1 LLFLFDRKAIMGPI
15 EISKCLQW
23 VRDSRKTPV
32 VLRLRTKF
40 LLSIVLIIAGLT
52 FATLLIVG
60 RTAEK
65 QVQREMEK
73 DTRNSILTFQNL
85 RAERQI
91 EENRQAELL
100 ATLPTVKSLLSPEE
114 DSPEMQEA
122 AENLWLAR
130 GYELVVLADW
140 KGKIIALHTSTPGFS
155 KKDAEEMLSRS
166 QGMGGTGGWWY
177 GSGRLYQ
184 VAARPVQLG
193 PVVANM
199 RLGTVI
205 VGREIDASAAHDVA
219 QIAFCRVALR
229 YGDDLVVSSLPAIDE
244 SPVADEL
251 RNSPGASSIQ
261 IGKERYLASTVDL
274 TPGLSPTVT
283 LTVLKSY
290 DDAAAFITRLNQVL
304 IGLGL
309 FAVCAGGGLVFLI
322 SYTFTKPLATLVNAV
337 RALEDGDFNY
347 PVDIGSGDEV
357 AEVTA
362 AFDRMRSTLQRN
374 EEQSKRLGDQLR
386 QAQKMEAV
394 GRLAGG
400 VAHDFNNLLTVIKGH
415 SDLIEEK
422 ITASTPMFH
431 SITQVKKATDR
442 ATSLTRQLLA
452 FSRMQVLQPKILDLN
467 ALITETCK
475 MLPVLI
481 GEDIEFKFYAAHT
494 LGLVKA
500 DPSQIEQVL
509 MNLAVNAR
517 DAMHKKGGKFTIRT
531 RNMVLDDE
539 FAKKHPPTVPGHY
552 VLLEVE
558 DTGQGMDAQ
567 TKARIFEPFFTTK
580 ELGKGTGLGLST
592 VYGIVKQSGGYIWVD
607 SEVGRGTTF
616 QIFLPKSGEAVQ
628 AAGPEKDSES
638 PTRGF
643 GTILLAED
651 EEAVRELAAEFL
663 KASGYKVLVARDGL
677 DALEIA
683 EQHRGSIHVL
693 VTDVVMPRLRGTELA
708 RKLKRCHPELMIV
721 YMSGYLEHDSQDGS
735 YEAGAA
741 FLQKPFTRE
750 SLLQKIREVIE
761 CRIPLEESIASR

>member
-1 LLFLFDRKAIMGPI
+1 MGI
-15 EISKCLQW
+15 LEISKCQEW
-23 VRDSRKTPV
+23 IRGARTTPV

-40 LLSIVLIIAGLT
+40 LLSFVSIIAGLT

-60 RTAEK
+60 HTAKK
-65 QVQREMEK
+65 QVERGMEQ

-85 RAERQI
+85 RAERQL

-100 ATLPTVKSLLSPEE
+100 ATLPTIKSLLSPEE
-114 DSPEMQEA
+114 DTPETQEA
-122 AENLWLAR
+122 AESLWLAG
-130 GYELVVLADW
+130 GYELVALSDW

-155 KKDAEEMLSRS
+155 RVDAQEMLSRS
-166 QGMGGTGGWWY
+166 QGMNETGGWWY
-177 GSGRLYQ
+177 GSRHLYQ

-193 PVVANM
+193 PTAANM

-205 VGREIDASAAHDVA
+205 VGREIDSTVASNVG
-219 QIAFCRVALR
+219 QIAFCKVALR
-229 YGDDLVVSSLPAIDE
+229 YGDELVVSSLPAIDE
-244 SPVADEL
+244 RTVADQL
-251 RNSPGASSIQ
+251 RNSPGASKIQ
-261 IGKERYLASTVDL
+261 IEKEPYLASTVDL

-290 DDAAAFITRLNQVL
+290 DDAAAFITSLNQTL
-304 IGLGL
+304 IALGF
-309 FAVCAGGGLVFLI
+309 FAVCAGAGLVSLF
-322 SYTFTKPLATLVNAV
+322 SYTFTKPLGTLVNGV
-337 RALEDGDFNY
+337 RALEQGDFDY

-362 AFDRMRSTLQRN
+362 AFDRMRKTLKQN
-374 EEQSKRLGDQLR
+374 EEQSKKLGDQLR

-415 SDLIEEK
+415 SDLLEEK
-422 ITASTPMFH
+422 ISASTPMFH

-467 ALITETCK
+467 TLIVETCK

-481 GEDIEFKFYAAHT
+481 GEDIDFKFYAARS
-494 LGLVKA
+494 LGMVKA

-517 DAMHKKGGKFTIRT
+517 DAMEKKGGKLTIRT
-531 RNMVLDDE
+531 RNVVLDE
-539 FAKKHPPTVPGHY
+539 EYSKAHPPTVPGHY

-558 DTGQGMDAQ
+558 DSGKGMDAQ

-592 VYGIVKQSGGYIWVD
+592 VYGIVKQSGGYIWVE
-607 SEVGRGTTF
+607 SEEGKGTKF
-616 QIFLPKSGEAVQ
+616 QIFLPQSGESVAS
-628 AAGPEKDSES
+628 AGSES
-638 PTRGF
+638 GSSSSGSGF
-643 GTILLAED
+643 GTVLLAED
-651 EEAVRELAAEFL
+651 EEAVRELASEFL
-663 KASGYKVLVARDGL
+663 KASGYKVLVAKDGM

-693 VTDVVMPRLRGTELA
+693 VTDVVMPRMRGTELA
-708 RKLKRCHPELMIV
+708 RTVKRRYPELKIV
-721 YMSGYLEHDSQDGS
+721 YMSGYLEHDSQDNDF
-735 YEAGAA
+735 EADSE

-750 SLLQKIREVIE
+750 TLLRKIREAF
-761 CRIPLEESIASR
+761 ESKERASSASLVLR

>member
-1 LLFLFDRKAIMGPI
+1 MGLPK
-15 EISKCLQW
+15 ISKCLQW
-23 VRDSRKTPV
+23 LRNSRKTPV

-52 FATLLIVG
+52 FATLLVVR

-65 QVQREMEK
+65 QVERGMEQ

-85 RAERQI
+85 RAERQL

-100 ATLPTVKSLLSPEE
+100 ATLPTVKALLSPEDE
-114 DSPEMQEA
+114 SPEMQEA
-122 AENLWLAR
+122 AESLWLAG
-130 GYELVVLADW
+130 GYELVALADW
-140 KGKIIALHTSTPGFS
+140 KGKIVTLHTSVPGFTQA
-155 KKDAEEMLSRS
+155 DAEEMLSRS

-177 GSGRLYQ
+177 GNRRLYQ
-184 VAARPVQLG
+184 VAARPVQFG
-193 PVVANM
+193 TASGNM

-205 VGREIDASAAHDVA
+205 VGREIDSSVASEVGR
-219 QIAFCRVALR
+219 IAFCRVALR
-229 YGDDLVVSSLPAIDE
+229 YGDELVVSSLAAIDE
-244 SPVADEL
+244 RTVADEL
-251 RNSPGASSIQ
+251 RSSPGANKIQ
-261 IGKERYLASTVDL
+261 IDKEPFLASTVDL
-274 TPGLSPTVT
+274 TPGLSPAVT
-283 LTVLKSY
+283 LTVLRSY
-290 DDAAAFITRLNQVL
+290 DDAAAFITRLNQAL

-309 FAVCAGGGLVFLI
+309 FSVCAGGGLVFLI

-337 RALEDGDFNY
+337 RALEHGDFNY

-415 SDLIEEK
+415 SDLLEEK
-422 ITASTPMFH
+422 ITTSTPMFH

-467 ALITETCK
+467 SLITEISK

-481 GEDIEFKFYAAHT
+481 GEDIEYNFYAARS

-517 DAMHKKGGKFTIRT
+517 DAMGKKTGNLTIRT
-531 RNMVLDDE
+531 RNVTLDDE
-539 FAKKHPPTVPGHY
+539 WSKAHPPTVPGHY

-592 VYGIVKQSGGYIWVD
+592 VYGVVKQSGGYIWVE
-607 SEVGRGTTF
+607 SEVGKGTKF
-616 QIFLPKSGEAVQ
+616 QIFLPQSGESVQ

-638 PTRGF
+638 PVRGF

-651 EEAVRELAAEFL
+651 EEAVRDLASEFL
-663 KASGYKVLVARDGL
+663 KASGYTVLVAKDGL
-677 DALEIA
+677 EALEIA
-683 EQHRGSIHVL
+683 EQRRGSIHVL
-693 VTDVVMPRLRGTELA
+693 VTDVVMPRMRGTELA
-708 RKLKRCHPELMIV
+708 RKLKRCHPELKIV

-735 YEAGAA
+735 YERGAA

-750 SLLQKIREVIE
+750 SLLLKIRELIDGKVH
-761 CRIPLEESIASR
+761 ESSESVVVG

>member
-1 LLFLFDRKAIMGPI
+1 MRLTD
-15 EISKCLQW
+15 ISKCLRW
-23 VRDSRKTPV
+23 IRDSREKPLA
-32 VLRLRTKF
+32 LRLRTKF
-40 LLSIVLIIAGLT
+40 LLSIVAIIAGLT
-52 FATLLIVG
+52 LATLLIVG
-60 RTAEK
+60 HTAKK
-65 QVQREMEK
+65 QVERGMEQ

-85 RAERQI
+85 RAERQL

-114 DSPEMQEA
+114 DTPEMQEA
-122 AENLWLAR
+122 AESLWLAG
-130 GYELVVLADW
+130 GYELVALSDW

-155 KKDAEEMLSRS
+155 RGDAQEMLSRS
-166 QGMGGTGGWWY
+166 QGMNETGGWWY

-193 PVVANM
+193 PTAANM

-205 VGREIDASAAHDVA
+205 VGREIDSTVASNVG
-219 QIAFCRVALR
+219 QIAFCKVALR
-229 YGDDLVVSSLPAIDE
+229 YGDELVVSSLAAIDE
-244 SPVADEL
+244 RTVADQL
-251 RNSPGASSIQ
+251 RNSPGASKIQ
-261 IGKERYLASTVDL
+261 IGKEPYLASTVDL

-290 DDAAAFITRLNQVL
+290 DDAAAFITSLNQTL
-304 IGLGL
+304 IALGF
-309 FAVCAGGGLVFLI
+309 FAVCAGAGLVSLF
-322 SYTFTKPLATLVNAV
+322 SYTFTKPLATLVNGV
-337 RALEDGDFNY
+337 RALEQGDFNY

-362 AFDRMRSTLQRN
+362 AFDRMRKTLQQN
-374 EEQSKRLGDQLR
+374 EEQSRRLGDQLR

-415 SDLIEEK
+415 SDLLEEK
-422 ITASTPMFH
+422 ISSSAPMFH

-467 ALITETCK
+467 SLITETCK

-481 GEDIEFKFYAAHT
+481 GEDIDFKFYAARS
-494 LGLVKA
+494 LGMVKA

-517 DAMHKKGGKFTIRT
+517 DAMEKKGGKLTIRT
-531 RNMVLDDE
+531 RNVILD
-539 FAKKHPPTVPGHY
+539 AQYSKAHPPTVPGHY

-558 DTGQGMDAQ
+558 DSGKGMDAQ

-592 VYGIVKQSGGYIWVD
+592 VYGVVKQSGGYIWVE
-607 SEVGRGTTF
+607 SEEGKGTKF
-616 QIFLPKSGEAVQ
+616 QIFLPQSGETVASTSS
-628 AAGPEKDSES
+628 DSGS
-638 PTRGF
+638 SSSASGF

-651 EEAVRELAAEFL
+651 EEAVRELASEFL
-663 KASGYKVLVARDGL
+663 KASGYTVLVAKDGI
-677 DALEIA
+677 DALAIA
-683 EQHRGSIHVL
+683 EQRKGSIHVL
-693 VTDVVMPRLRGTELA
+693 VTDVVMPRMRGTELA
-708 RKLKRCHPELMIV
+708 RSVKRRYPELKIV
-721 YMSGYLEHDSQDGS
+721 YMSGYLEHDSQDND
-735 YEAGAA
+735 YEAESE

-750 SLLQKIREVIE
+750 SLLRKIREAF
-761 CRIPLEESIASR
+761 ESKERASAESLVLR

>member
-1 LLFLFDRKAIMGPI
+1 MGPLK
-15 EISKCLQW
+15 ISKCLQW
-23 VRDSRKTPV
+23 LRDSRKTPV

-52 FATLLIVG
+52 FATLLVV
-60 RTAEK
+60 RHTADK
-65 QVQREMEK
+65 QVERGMEQ

-85 RAERQI
+85 RAERQL

-100 ATLPTVKSLLSPEE
+100 ATLPTVKALLSPEDE
-114 DSPEMQEA
+114 SPEMQEA
-122 AENLWLAR
+122 AESLWLAG
-130 GYELVVLADW
+130 GYELVALADW
-140 KGKIIALHTSTPGFS
+140 KGKIVTLHTSVPGFTQA
-155 KKDAEEMLSRS
+155 DAEEMLSRS
-166 QGMGGTGGWWY
+166 QGMGGTGGWWF
-177 GSGRLYQ
+177 GNRRLYQ
-184 VAARPVQLG
+184 VAARPVQFG
-193 PVVANM
+193 TASGNM

-205 VGREIDASAAHDVA
+205 VGREIDSSVA
-219 QIAFCRVALR
+219 IEVGRIAFCRVALR
-229 YGDDLVVSSLPAIDE
+229 YGDELVVSSLPAMDE
-244 SPVADEL
+244 RTVADEL
-251 RNSPGASSIQ
+251 RRSPGASKIQ
-261 IGKERYLASTVDL
+261 IDKEPYLASTVDL
-274 TPGLSPTVT
+274 TPGLSPAVT
-283 LTVLKSY
+283 LTVLRSY
-290 DDAAAFITRLNQVL
+290 DDAAAFITRLNQAL

-309 FAVCAGGGLVFLI
+309 FSVCAGGGLVFLI

-337 RALEDGDFNY
+337 RALEHGDFNY

-415 SDLIEEK
+415 SDLLEEK
-422 ITASTPMFH
+422 ITTSTPMFH

-467 ALITETCK
+467 SLITEISK

-481 GEDIEFKFYAAHT
+481 GEDIEYNFYAARS

-517 DAMHKKGGKFTIRT
+517 DAMGKKTGNLTIRT
-531 RNMVLDDE
+531 RNVTLDDE
-539 FAKKHPPTVPGHY
+539 WSKAHPPTVPGHY

-592 VYGIVKQSGGYIWVD
+592 VYGVVKQSGGYIWVE
-607 SEVGRGTTF
+607 SEVGKGTKF
-616 QIFLPKSGEAVQ
+616 QIFLPQSGESVQ

-638 PTRGF
+638 PVRGF

-651 EEAVRELAAEFL
+651 EEAVRDLASEFL
-663 KASGYKVLVARDGL
+663 KASGYTVLVAKDGL
-677 DALEIA
+677 EALEIA
-683 EQHRGSIHVL
+683 EQRRGSIHVL
-693 VTDVVMPRLRGTELA
+693 VTDVVMPRMRGTELA
-708 RKLKRCHPELMIV
+708 RKLKRCHPELKIV

-735 YEAGAA
+735 YERGAA

-750 SLLQKIREVIE
+750 SLLLKIRELIDGKVH
-761 CRIPLEESIASR
+761 ESSESVVVG

>member
-1 LLFLFDRKAIMGPI
+1 MGLL
-15 EISKCLQW
+15 EISKCMHW
-23 VRDSRKTPV
+23 IRDPRRTPV

-40 LLSIVLIIAGLT
+40 LLSVILIIAGLT

-60 RTAEK
+60 HTAEK
-65 QVQREMEK
+65 QVERGMEQ
-73 DTRNSILTFQNL
+73 DTRNSILTFRNL
-85 RAERQI
+85 RAERQL

-114 DSPEMQEA
+114 NSAETEQA
-122 AENLWLAR
+122 AENLWLAG
-130 GYELVVLADW
+130 GYELVALADW
-140 KGKIIALHTSTPGFS
+140 KGKIIALHTSVPGFS
-155 KKDAEEMLSRS
+155 RGDAEEMLSRS
-166 QGMGGTGGWWY
+166 QGMGGKGGWWY
-177 GSGRLYQ
+177 GNRRLYQ
-184 VAARPVQLG
+184 VAARPVELG
-193 PVVANM
+193 PASAHE

-205 VGREIDASAAHDVA
+205 IGREIDSRVAHDVG

-229 YGDDLVVSSLPAIDE
+229 YGDELVVSSLPAIDE
-244 SPVADEL
+244 PTVADAL
-251 RNSPGASSIQ
+251 RIAPGTSKIQ
-261 IGKERYLASTVDL
+261 VGKEPYLASTVDL
-274 TPGLSPTVT
+274 TPGLSPAVT

-290 DDAAAFITRLNQVL
+290 DDAAAFITRLNQIL
-304 IGLGL
+304 IALGL

-322 SYTFTKPLATLVNAV
+322 SYTFTKPLATLVNGV
-337 RALEDGDFNY
+337 RALEHGDFHY
-347 PVDIGSGDEV
+347 PVDIGGGDEV

-415 SDLIEEK
+415 SDLLEEQ
-422 ITASTPMFH
+422 ISSATPMFH

-467 ALITETCK
+467 AVIAETCK
-475 MLPVLI
+475 MLPLLI
-481 GEDIEFKFYAAHT
+481 GEDIDFKFYAARS

-517 DAMHKKGGKFTIRT
+517 DAIGKKGGEFTIRT
-531 RNMVLDDE
+531 RNMVLDE
-539 FAKKHPPTVPGHY
+539 EYSKTHPPTVPGHY

-592 VYGIVKQSGGYIWVD
+592 VYGIVKQSDGYIWVE
-607 SEVGRGTTF
+607 SEVGKGTKF
-616 QIFLPKSGEAVQ
+616 QIFLPKSGESVPT
-628 AAGPEKDSES
+628 AGSDSGS
-638 PTRGF
+638 SSSASGF

-651 EEAVRELAAEFL
+651 EEAVRELASEFL
-663 KASGYKVLVARDGL
+663 KASGYTVSLPKMGWKRSSWRKY
-677 DALEIA
+677 A
-683 EQHRGSIHVL
+683 EVR
-693 VTDVVMPRLRGTELA
+693 
-708 RKLKRCHPELMIV
+708 
-721 YMSGYLEHDSQDGS
+721 
-735 YEAGAA
+735 
-741 FLQKPFTRE
+741 FT
-750 SLLQKIREVIE
+750 
-761 CRIPLEESIASR
+761 CW

>member
-1 LLFLFDRKAIMGPI
+1 MGPLK
-15 EISKCLQW
+15 ISKCLQW
-23 VRDSRKTPV
+23 LRDSRKTPV

-52 FATLLIVG
+52 FATLLVV
-60 RTAEK
+60 RHTADK
-65 QVQREMEK
+65 QVERGMEQ

-85 RAERQI
+85 RAERQL

-100 ATLPTVKSLLSPEE
+100 ATLPTVKALLSPEDE
-114 DSPEMQEA
+114 SPEMQEA
-122 AENLWLAR
+122 ADSLWLAG
-130 GYELVVLADW
+130 GYELVALADW
-140 KGKIIALHTSTPGFS
+140 KGKIVTLHTSVPGFTQA
-155 KKDAEEMLSRS
+155 DAEEMLSRS

-177 GSGRLYQ
+177 GNRRLYQ
-184 VAARPVQLG
+184 VAARPVQFG
-193 PVVANM
+193 TASGNM

-205 VGREIDASAAHDVA
+205 VGREIDSSVASEVGR
-219 QIAFCRVALR
+219 IAFCRVALR
-229 YGDDLVVSSLPAIDE
+229 YGDELVVSSLAAIDE
-244 SPVADEL
+244 RTVADEL
-251 RNSPGASSIQ
+251 RSSPGANKIQ
-261 IGKERYLASTVDL
+261 IDKEPFLASTVDL
-274 TPGLSPTVT
+274 TPGLSPAVT
-283 LTVLKSY
+283 LTVLRSY
-290 DDAAAFITRLNQVL
+290 DDAAAFITRLNQAL

-309 FAVCAGGGLVFLI
+309 FSVCAGGGLVFLI

-337 RALEDGDFNY
+337 RALEHGDFNY

-415 SDLIEEK
+415 SDLLEEK
-422 ITASTPMFH
+422 ITTSTPMFH

-467 ALITETCK
+467 SLITEISK

-481 GEDIEFKFYAAHT
+481 GEDIEYNFYAARS

-517 DAMHKKGGKFTIRT
+517 DAMGKKTGNLTIRT
-531 RNMVLDDE
+531 RNVTLDDE
-539 FAKKHPPTVPGHY
+539 WSKAHPPTVPGHY

-592 VYGIVKQSGGYIWVD
+592 VYGVVKQSGGYIWVE
-607 SEVGRGTTF
+607 SEVGKGTKF
-616 QIFLPKSGEAVQ
+616 QIFLPQSGESVQ

-638 PTRGF
+638 PVRGF

-651 EEAVRELAAEFL
+651 EEAVRDLASEFL
-663 KASGYKVLVARDGL
+663 KASGYTVLVAKDGL
-677 DALEIA
+677 EALEIA
-683 EQHRGSIHVL
+683 EQRRGSIHVL
-693 VTDVVMPRLRGTELA
+693 VTDVVMPRMRGTELA
-708 RKLKRCHPELMIV
+708 RKLKRCHPELKIV

-735 YEAGAA
+735 YERGAA

-750 SLLQKIREVIE
+750 SLLLKIRELIDGKVH
-761 CRIPLEESIASR
+761 ESSESVVVG

>member
-1 LLFLFDRKAIMGPI
+1 
-15 EISKCLQW
+15 
-23 VRDSRKTPV
+23 
-32 VLRLRTKF
+32 
-40 LLSIVLIIAGLT
+40 
-52 FATLLIVG
+52 
-60 RTAEK
+60 
-65 QVQREMEK
+65 
-73 DTRNSILTFQNL
+73 
-85 RAERQI
+85 
-91 EENRQAELL
+91 
-100 ATLPTVKSLLSPEE
+100 
-114 DSPEMQEA
+114 MQEA
-122 AENLWLAR
+122 AESLWLAG
-130 GYELVVLADW
+130 GYELVALADW
-140 KGKIIALHTSTPGFS
+140 KGKIVTLHTSVPGFTQA
-155 KKDAEEMLSRS
+155 DAEEMLSRS

-177 GSGRLYQ
+177 GNRRLYQ
-184 VAARPVQLG
+184 VAARPVQFG
-193 PVVANM
+193 TASGNM

-205 VGREIDASAAHDVA
+205 VGREIDSSVASEVGR
-219 QIAFCRVALR
+219 IAFCRVALR
-229 YGDDLVVSSLPAIDE
+229 YGDELVVSSLAAIDE
-244 SPVADEL
+244 RTVADEL
-251 RNSPGASSIQ
+251 RSSPGANKIQ
-261 IGKERYLASTVDL
+261 IDKEPFLASTVDL
-274 TPGLSPTVT
+274 TPGLSPAVT
-283 LTVLKSY
+283 LTVLRSY
-290 DDAAAFITRLNQVL
+290 DDAAAFITRLNQAL

-309 FAVCAGGGLVFLI
+309 FSVCAGGGLVFLI

-337 RALEDGDFNY
+337 RALEHGDFNY

-415 SDLIEEK
+415 SDLLEEK
-422 ITASTPMFH
+422 ITTSTPMFH

-467 ALITETCK
+467 SLITEISK

-481 GEDIEFKFYAAHT
+481 GEDIEYNFYAARS

-517 DAMHKKGGKFTIRT
+517 DAMGKKTGNLTIRT
-531 RNMVLDDE
+531 RNVTLDDE
-539 FAKKHPPTVPGHY
+539 WSKAHPPTVPGHY

-592 VYGIVKQSGGYIWVD
+592 VYGVVKQSGGYIWVE
-607 SEVGRGTTF
+607 SEVGKGTKF
-616 QIFLPKSGEAVQ
+616 QIFLPQSGESVQ

-638 PTRGF
+638 PVRGF

-651 EEAVRELAAEFL
+651 EEAVRDLASEFL
-663 KASGYKVLVARDGL
+663 KASGYTVLVAKDGL
-677 DALEIA
+677 EALEIA
-683 EQHRGSIHVL
+683 EQRRGSIHVL
-693 VTDVVMPRLRGTELA
+693 VTDVVMPRMRGTELA
-708 RKLKRCHPELMIV
+708 RKLKRCHPELKIV

-735 YEAGAA
+735 YERGAA

-750 SLLQKIREVIE
+750 SLLLKIRELIDGKVH
-761 CRIPLEESIASR
+761 ESSESVVVG

>member
-1 LLFLFDRKAIMGPI
+1 MRLPD
-15 EISKCLQW
+15 ISKCLRW
-23 VRDSRKTPV
+23 VRDSRRKPV

-40 LLSIVLIIAGLT
+40 LLSIVSIIAGLT

-60 RTAEK
+60 HTAKK
-65 QVQREMEK
+65 QVERGMEQ

-85 RAERQI
+85 RAERQL

-100 ATLPTVKSLLSPEE
+100 ATLPTVKSLLSPEQG
-114 DSPEMQEA
+114 SPEMQEA
-122 AENLWLAR
+122 AESLWLAR
-130 GYELVVLADW
+130 GYELVALSDR

-155 KKDAEEMLSRS
+155 RDDAQEMLSRS
-166 QGMGGTGGWWY
+166 QGMNETGGWWY

-193 PVVANM
+193 PTPANM

-205 VGREIDASAAHDVA
+205 VGREIDSTVA
-219 QIAFCRVALR
+219 GNVGQIAFCKVALR
-229 YGDDLVVSSLPAIDE
+229 YGDELVVSSLPAIDE
-244 SPVADEL
+244 PAVADQL
-251 RNSPGASSIQ
+251 RNSPGANKIQ
-261 IGKERYLASTVDL
+261 IGKKPYLASTVDL

-290 DDAAAFITRLNQVL
+290 DDAAAFITRLNQTL
-304 IGLGL
+304 IALGL
-309 FAVCAGGGLVFLI
+309 FAVCAGAGLVSLF
-322 SYTFTKPLATLVNAV
+322 SYTFTKPLATLVNGV
-337 RALEDGDFNY
+337 RALEQGDFNY
-347 PVDIGSGDEV
+347 PLDVGGGDEV

-362 AFDRMRSTLQRN
+362 AFDRMRKTLQQN

-415 SDLIEEK
+415 SDLLEEK
-422 ITASTPMFH
+422 ISSSAPMFH

-467 ALITETCK
+467 SLIVEICK

-481 GEDIEFKFYAAHT
+481 GEDIEFKFYAARS
-494 LGLVKA
+494 LGMVKA

-517 DAMHKKGGKFTIRT
+517 DAMENKGGKLTIRT
-531 RNMVLDDE
+531 RNVVLDDE
-539 FAKKHPPTVPGHY
+539 YSKSHPPTAPGHY

-558 DTGQGMDAQ
+558 DSGKGMDAQ
-567 TKARIFEPFFTTK
+567 TKARIFEPFYTTK

-592 VYGIVKQSGGYIWVD
+592 VYGVVKQSGGYIWVE
-607 SEVGRGTTF
+607 SEEGKGTKF
-616 QIFLPKSGEAVQ
+616 QIFLPQSGESVPS
-628 AAGPEKDSES
+628 AGSES
-638 PTRGF
+638 GSSSSASGS

-651 EEAVRELAAEFL
+651 EEAVRDLASEFL
-663 KASGYKVLVARDGL
+663 KASGYTVLVAKDGK
-677 DALEIA
+677 DALAIA

-693 VTDVVMPRLRGTELA
+693 VTDVVMPRMRGTELA
-708 RKLKRCHPELMIV
+708 RRVKRRYPELKIV
-721 YMSGYLEHDSQDGS
+721 YMSGYLEHDSQDND
-735 YEAGAA
+735 YEAESE

-750 SLLQKIREVIE
+750 TLLRKIREAF
-761 CRIPLEESIASR
+761 ESKERASAESLVLR

>member
-1 LLFLFDRKAIMGPI
+1 MGLPK
-15 EISKCLQW
+15 ISKYLQW
-23 VRDSRKTPV
+23 LRNSRKTPV

-52 FATLLIVG
+52 FATLLVVR

-65 QVQREMEK
+65 QVERGMEQ

-85 RAERQI
+85 RAERQL

-100 ATLPTVKSLLSPEE
+100 ATLPTVKALLSPEDE
-114 DSPEMQEA
+114 SPEMQEA
-122 AENLWLAR
+122 AESLWLAG
-130 GYELVVLADW
+130 GYELVALADW
-140 KGKIIALHTSTPGFS
+140 KGKIVTLHTSVPGFTQA
-155 KKDAEEMLSRS
+155 DAEEMLSRS
-166 QGMGGTGGWWY
+166 QGMGGTGGWWF
-177 GSGRLYQ
+177 GNRRLYQ
-184 VAARPVQLG
+184 VAARPVQFG
-193 PVVANM
+193 TASGNM

-205 VGREIDASAAHDVA
+205 VGREIDSSVA
-219 QIAFCRVALR
+219 IEVGRIAFCRVALR
-229 YGDDLVVSSLPAIDE
+229 YGDELVVSSLPAMDE
-244 SPVADEL
+244 RTVADEL
-251 RNSPGASSIQ
+251 RRSPGASKIQ
-261 IGKERYLASTVDL
+261 IDKEPYLASTVDL
-274 TPGLSPTVT
+274 TPGLSPAVT
-283 LTVLKSY
+283 LTVLRSY
-290 DDAAAFITRLNQVL
+290 DDAAAFITRLNQAL

-309 FAVCAGGGLVFLI
+309 FSVCAGGGLVFLI

-337 RALEDGDFNY
+337 RALEHGDFSY

-415 SDLIEEK
+415 SDLLEEK
-422 ITASTPMFH
+422 ITTSTPMFH

-467 ALITETCK
+467 SLITEISK

-481 GEDIEFKFYAAHT
+481 GEDIEYNFYAARS

-517 DAMHKKGGKFTIRT
+517 DAMGKKTGNLTIRT
-531 RNMVLDDE
+531 RNVTLDDE
-539 FAKKHPPTVPGHY
+539 WSKAHPPTVPGHY

-592 VYGIVKQSGGYIWVD
+592 VYGVVKQSGGYIWVE
-607 SEVGRGTTF
+607 SEVGKGTKF
-616 QIFLPKSGEAVQ
+616 QIFLPQSGESVQ

-638 PTRGF
+638 PVRGF

-651 EEAVRELAAEFL
+651 EEAVRDLASEFL
-663 KASGYKVLVARDGL
+663 KASGYTVLVAKDGL
-677 DALEIA
+677 DALEMA
-683 EQHRGSIHVL
+683 EQRRGSIHVL
-693 VTDVVMPRLRGTELA
+693 VTDVVMPRMRGTELA
-708 RKLKRCHPELMIV
+708 RKLKRCHPELKIV

-735 YEAGAA
+735 YERGAA

-750 SLLQKIREVIE
+750 SLLLKIRELIDGKVH
-761 CRIPLEESIASR
+761 ESSESVAVG

>member
-1 LLFLFDRKAIMGPI
+1 MRLP

-23 VRDSRKTPV
+23 IRESRGMPV

-65 QVQREMEK
+65 QVERGMEK

-100 ATLPTVKSLLSPEE
+100 ATLPTVKFLLSQDD
-114 DSPEMQEA
+114 DSREMHEA
-122 AENLWLAR
+122 AENLWLAG
-130 GYELVVLADW
+130 GYELAALADR
-140 KGKIIALHTSTPGFS
+140 KGRIIALHTSIPGFS
-155 KKDAEEMLSRS
+155 QGDAEEMLSRS
-166 QGMGGTGGWWY
+166 QGMSGTGGWWF
-177 GSGRLYQ
+177 GDGRLYQ

-193 PVVANM
+193 TAIANM
-199 RLGTVI
+199 RLGTVV
-205 VGREIDASAAHDVA
+205 VGREIDSSVASDVGK
-219 QIAFCRVALR
+219 IAFCRVALR
-229 YGDDLVVSSLPAIDE
+229 YGDELVVSSLPAIDE
-244 SPVADEL
+244 RMVADEL
-251 RNSPGASSIQ
+251 RNSPGASRIQ
-261 IGKERYLASTVDL
+261 IGKEWYLASTVDL
-274 TPGLSPTVT
+274 TPGLSPTVRV
-283 LTVLKSY
+283 TVLKSY
-290 DDAAAFITRLNQVL
+290 HDAAAFIRRLNQTL
-304 IGLGL
+304 IALGL
-309 FAVCAGGGLVFLI
+309 LAVCAGGGLVFLI
-322 SYTFTKPLATLVNAV
+322 SYTFTKPLATLVNGV
-337 RALEDGDFNY
+337 RALEHGDFSY
-347 PVDIGSGDEV
+347 PVDIGGGDEV

-362 AFDRMRSTLQRN
+362 AFERMRSTLQRN
-374 EEQSKRLGDQLR
+374 EEQSRQLGDQLR

-415 SDLIEEK
+415 SDLLEEK
-422 ITASTPMFH
+422 IASATPMFH

-467 ALITETCK
+467 SLITETSK

-481 GEDIEFKFYAAHT
+481 GEDIEFKFYAARA

-500 DPSQIEQVL
+500 DPSQLEQVL

-517 DAMHKKGGKFTIRT
+517 DAMGKKAGKLTIRT
-531 RNMVLDDE
+531 QNAVLDDE
-539 FAKKHPPTVPGHY
+539 YSKAHPPTVPGHY

-592 VYGIVKQSGGYIWVD
+592 VYGVVKQSGGYIWVD
-607 SEVGRGTTF
+607 SEVGRGTKF
-616 QIFLPKSGEAVQ
+616 QIFLPQSGEAVQ
-628 AAGPEKDSES
+628 AAGPEKDSTS
-638 PTRGF
+638 TVRGF

-651 EEAVRELAAEFL
+651 EEAVRELASEFL
-663 KASGYKVLVARDGL
+663 KASGYTVLIAKDGL

-683 EQHRGSIHVL
+683 EQRRGSIHVL
-693 VTDVVMPRLRGTELA
+693 VTDVVMPRMRGTELA
-708 RKLKRCHPELMIV
+708 RELKGCHPEVKIV

-735 YEAGAA
+735 YQAGAA

-750 SLLQKIREVIE
+750 GLLLKIREVIDSKTH
-761 CRIPLEESIASR
+761 PAESVTAR